1 MEQPGFWNVVENRR
15 SVRQFS
21 DRIVER
27 RLLEKVIETG
37 TLAPNAH
44 NRQSWRFLILTQ
56 KEIMLQ
62 LAEEMGIDFRSALIN
77 NGASAEEAQE
87 RVEKR
92 RQRLTSAPAVV
103 ILCVDTADLD
113 QYSSQHRSEGE
124 YLMAVQSAA
133 LAGGHMLLAGQA
145 LGLAGV
151 WMCAP
156 LFAPDRVQAVLD
168 LPETWLAQGLL
179 LIGYP
184 EQEPRARQRKPMEE
198 VCRWYE

>member
-1 MEQPGFWNVVENRR
+1 MEQSGFWNVVENRR
-15 SVRQFS
+15 SIRQFS
-21 DRIVER
+21 DRPVEKP
-27 RLLEKVIETG
+27 LLEKVVETG

-62 LAEEMGIDFRSALIN
+62 LAEEMGIDFRSALMN
-77 NGASAEEAQE
+77 SGVSGEEVEE

-92 RQRLTSAPAVV
+92 RVRLTSAPVV
-103 ILCVDTADLD
+103 VVLCVDTADLD
-113 QYSSQHRSEGE
+113 QYSSQHRSDGE

-133 LAGGHMLLAGQA
+133 LAGGHMLLAAQA

-156 LFAPDRVQAVLD
+156 LFAPQRVQAVLN

-184 EQEPRARQRKPMEE
+184 EQEPRARQRKPLEE
-198 VCRWYE
+198 ICRWYE

>member
-1 MEQPGFWNVVENRR
+1 VEQPGFWNVVENRR

-21 DRIVER
+21 DRAVER
-27 RLLEKVIETG
+27 HLLEKVIETG

-56 KEIMLQ
+56 KEVMLK
-62 LAEEMGIDFRSALIN
+62 LAEEMGVDYHSALIN
-77 NGASAEEAQE
+77 SGMSTEEVQE

-92 RQRLTSAPAVV
+92 RVRLTSAPAVV
-103 ILCVDTADLD
+103 VLCVDTADLD
-113 QYSSQHRSEGE
+113 QFSSQHRSDGE

-156 LFAPDRVQAVLD
+156 LFAPKRVQAVFD

-184 EQEPRARQRKPMEE
+184 EQEPKVRQRKRMEE
-198 VCRWYE
+198 VSRWYG

>member
-21 DRIVER
+21 GRAVER
-27 RLLEKVIETG
+27 HLLEKVIETG

-44 NRQSWRFLILTQ
+44 NRQSWRFLIITHRQ
-56 KEIMLQ
+56 VMLK
-62 LAEEMGIDFRSALIN
+62 LADEMGVDYHSALIN
-77 NGASAEEAQE
+77 SGLSAEEVQE

-92 RQRLTSAPAVV
+92 RLRLTSAPAVV
-103 ILCVDTADLD
+103 VLCVDTADLD
-113 QYSSQHRSEGE
+113 QYSSKHRSDGE

-133 LAGGHMLLAGQA
+133 LAGGHMLLAAQA
-145 LGLAGV
+145 LSLAGV

-156 LFAPDRVQAVLD
+156 LFAPQRVQAVLD

-184 EQEPRARQRKPMEE
+184 EQEPRVRQRKRMEE
-198 VCRWYE
+198 ISRWYG